1 MTGKN
6 QKTTIMDIN
15 FVWIFYV
22 EDDSC
27 EKINITVMS
36 DNYVNAVNKI
46 KAMGIPYLKT
56 WTNIND
62 ALKLAEIYETE
73 TDEEFLSD

>member
-1 MTGKN
+1 
-6 QKTTIMDIN
+6 
-15 FVWIFYV
+15 
-22 EDDSC
+22 
-27 EKINITVMS
+27 
-36 DNYVNAVNKI
+36 
-46 KAMGIPYLKT
+46 MGIPYLKT